1 MKTTLAFAAPLLA
14 LSLVGCSGWSNPI
27 AKLSPHR
34 IEVQQGN
41 LVTQEMVARLKPGM
55 TPSQVRFLLGTPL
68 IVDPFHVNRWDYAY
82 SISKGGEVLE
92 RRRVTLRFE
101 NDRLTSIE
109 GDIVAAEAP
118 RQEVAKP

>member
-1 MKTTLAFAAPLLA
+1 MKTTLVSVPLLLV

-27 AKLSPHR
+27 AQLSPHH

-41 LVTQEMVARLKPGM
+41 LVTQDMVARLKPGM
-55 TPSQVRFLLGTPL
+55 TQSQVRFLLGTPL
-68 IVDPFHVNRWDYAY
+68 IVDPFHAHRWDYAY
-82 SISKGGEVLE
+82 SISKGGQVLE

-101 NDRLTSIE
+101 SDRLKSIE

-118 RQEVAKP
+118 RQEPAKP

>member
-1 MKTTLAFAAPLLA
+1 MKTTLVFVPLLLA
-14 LSLVGCSGWSNPI
+14 LTLVGCSGWSNPI

-41 LVTQEMVARLKPGM
+41 LVSQDMVARLKPGM
-55 TPSQVRFLLGTPL
+55 TQSQVRFLLGTPP

-92 RRRVTLRFE
+92 RRRLTLRFE
-101 NDRLTSIE
+101 NDRLKSIE
-109 GDIVAAEAP
+109 GDIVAAEASRP
-118 RQEVAKP
+118 EVAKP